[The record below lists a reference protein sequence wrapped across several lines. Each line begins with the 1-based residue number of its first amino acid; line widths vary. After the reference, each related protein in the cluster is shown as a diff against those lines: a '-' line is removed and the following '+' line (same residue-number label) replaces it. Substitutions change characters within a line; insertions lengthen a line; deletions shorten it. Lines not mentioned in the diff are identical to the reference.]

1 MGQGLDL
8 KINRLP
14 ARTWNWLKMN
24 EAGLNEIEA
33 GESPTII
40 TEGFAEA
47 VTWREDFSAIATGM
61 GEDMDRLAR
70 ESNADAI
77 RIQSGPS
84 EEERRAALHFVCGSG
99 AKSFQTVELLV
110 QEDETLNVV
119 MDFTSAPEAAGLTAV
134 QTRFR
139 VRKNARLRLIQLQL
153 LGSGYTFLS
162 DIGGSCGEGSSVE
175 VIQLFLGGAET
186 YAGCQADLAGKEST
200 MNADVGYL
208 GRDSQRFD
216 MNYVANHRG
225 EKSRSRIL
233 AGGVLRDQAY
243 VSAILDAD
251 GIAVRAG
258 HHCAQPLFEYLKV
271 NSAARAS
278 IYFYNTREEIEA
290 FLKSTAGIRRMMGY

>member
-70 ESNADAI
+70 ESNTDAI

-84 EEERRAALHFVCGSG
+84 VEERRAALHFVCGSG
-99 AKSFQTVELLV
+99 VKSFQTVELLV

-119 MDFTSAPEAAGLTAV
+119 MDFTSAPEDAGLTAV
-134 QTRFR
+134 QT
-139 VRKNARLRLIQLQL
+139 LSLIH
-153 LGSGYTFLS
+153 
-162 DIGGSCGEGSSVE
+162 I
-175 VIQLFLGGAET
+175 
-186 YAGCQADLAGKEST
+186 
-200 MNADVGYL
+200 
-208 GRDSQRFD
+208 
-216 MNYVANHRG
+216 
-225 EKSRSRIL
+225 
-233 AGGVLRDQAY
+233 
-243 VSAILDAD
+243 
-251 GIAVRAG
+251 
-258 HHCAQPLFEYLKV
+258 
-271 NSAARAS
+271 
-278 IYFYNTREEIEA
+278 
-290 FLKSTAGIRRMMGY
+290 

>member
-33 GESPTII
+33 GESPAII
-40 TEGFAEA
+40 TEGFVEA
-47 VTWREDFSAIATGM
+47 AAWREDFSAIATGM

-70 ESNADAI
+70 EANTDAI

-99 AKSFQTVELLV
+99 AKSFQAVELLV

-153 LGSGYTFLS
+153 LGSGYTF
-162 DIGGSCGEGSSVE
+162 
-175 VIQLFLGGAET
+175 
-186 YAGCQADLAGKEST
+186 
-200 MNADVGYL
+200 
-208 GRDSQRFD
+208 
-216 MNYVANHRG
+216 
-225 EKSRSRIL
+225 
-233 AGGVLRDQAY
+233 
-243 VSAILDAD
+243 
-251 GIAVRAG
+251 
-258 HHCAQPLFEYLKV
+258 
-271 NSAARAS
+271 
-278 IYFYNTREEIEA
+278 
-290 FLKSTAGIRRMMGY
+290 